1 MEFTPEFKLKV
12 YECLKNHPNIKDL
25 MTSLEE
31 GDDLSFRFQLDVVMD
46 SIEVGLKPRILV
58 DVGDMELWNGQVRY
72 YFEVNS
78 IYADLM
84 EMITD
89 ELDESLTSV
98 ITKKNDEDSPY

>member
-12 YECLKNHPNIKDL
+12 YECLKNHPNIKDI
-25 MTSLEE
+25 MMSLED

-46 SIEVGLKPRILV
+46 SIEIGLKPRILI
-58 DVGDMELWNGQVRY
+58 DVGDMELWNGQVKY

-84 EMITD
+84 EMITKEFD
-89 ELDESLTSV
+89 EGLTSTV
-98 ITKKNDEDSPY
+98 ISNTDEDSTH